1 MSEKDSSKR
10 IRLTVEGGPTREFSG
25 DRAFVIG
32 RSQNADF
39 SIPHPNLSREHVRI
53 SLKGEDV
60 WLEDLGS
67 ANGTFV
73 QGQRLPSK
81 STVKI
86 KPHYRVLLGSGSD
99 VMIAFEVVEYE
110 STNIATKPRGDL
122 DLSAAPIA
130 RTTTSLRV
138 PLTALD
144 PVPSPS
150 EKIEESFPSESE
162 RSRMLPPREATRT
175 SMTRAKSS
183 KLELDYPSNHFPH
196 EVKKE
201 KFAELRIIEAKK
213 QRVLEDIQY
222 KEREVNDLRSKIRDL
237 REESIHFKQELE
249 EFKSQVQPLTDQ
261 KAELEQRLE
270 ELELIYQE
278 KIDTLES
285 GFIDLKGMLEESHAG
300 RMADA
305 ERDYKNKSR
314 RLEEDYA
321 EKLQILDTETRQLR
335 FEGEK
340 LRDRLAEEKKTYEEA
355 LKKIQGESAS
365 MEAEHRLSK
374 VRVET
379 ELAQL
384 QGAKMKLENELENI
398 RRDKEKL
405 HSELNSTTDLLGSEK
420 TRLEE
425 ARINIE
431 KARTEEASFR
441 RAIEEAKQSE
451 ETNIRRIEELRSQVS
466 MLEGKAS
473 GIELSLKQAELD
485 ADAIRREGQKAADQY
500 RTSVQVQIEDER
512 AAMRKNIE
520 TEMQSRLSAAERN
533 ANEILEQ
540 ARTQASEIEGAAREV
555 ADRVSIDANAQIEK
569 ITLDARTRAEELT
582 REAAIQAER
591 VTQESNTN
599 AERVLSDANVR
610 FQQVTAEATAI
621 AERATA
627 DANAYV
633 ERVTVDANA
642 RVEKVT
648 IETNARIERVT
659 LEANAQ
665 LMANR
670 KTLENELLETRK
682 KADQEVRQLRTSA
695 LNEIE
700 STRER
705 ETKEFENRLKSRAK
719 EIGGQIE
726 RIVGSKLVGQFG
738 VTMDPVTLKEFSD
751 DIHQVVG
758 NVIGNAKGSATQS
771 ETTLKTVLTVNSKAQ
786 DRAVLYWKKMGAAA
800 AIVFVLILGRV
811 VAPGFYSKIGDKIGN
826 AMAVKDN
833 TDAVVKRMLR
843 ERQLAMTFVTEQDRH
858 FRDNYTDNLLYVEG
872 FIDMKDDV
880 ESQKSWTLQLNKFFQ
895 NELGLTEKA
904 IVQFGSAEG
913 RMMRELIELRK
924 NITPVNSEAGI
935 AKMRNLESPF
945 LKEMKFIVRTDSN
958 WKRFEVYHREFYQS
972 YIQSL
977 GRSPAATTPAQ

>member
-1 MSEKDSSKR
+1 MSEKESSKR

-53 SLKGEDV
+53 SLKGDDV

-73 QGQRLPSK
+73 QGQRLPAK

-86 KPHYRVLLGSGSD
+86 KPHYRVLLGTGSD

-110 STNIATKPRGDL
+110 STNIATKPRGDV
-122 DLSAAPIA
+122 DLSAAHIE
-130 RTTTSLRV
+130 RTSASLR
-138 PLTALD
+138 PAAEAPT
-144 PVPSPS
+144 SFERS
-150 EKIEESFPSESE
+150 EESGESLPPVSE
-162 RSRMLPPREATRT
+162 RSRMIPVREVTRT
-175 SMTRAKSS
+175 SMTRAKSP
-183 KLELDYPSNHFPH
+183 KMELDYPSNHFPH

-237 REESIHFKQELE
+237 REESMQLKQELE
-249 EFKSQVQPLTDQ
+249 DFKRQVQPLTDQ

-285 GFIDLKGMLEESHAG
+285 GFLDLKGMLEESHSG
-300 RMADA
+300 RMVDA
-305 ERDYKNKSR
+305 EREYKSKSR

-321 EKLQILDTETRQLR
+321 EKLLALDTETRQLR

-340 LRDRLAEEKKTYEEA
+340 LRDRLAEEKKSYEEA
-355 LKKIQGESAS
+355 LKRVQVESAS
-365 MEAEHRLSK
+365 LEAEHRLNK
-374 VRVET
+374 VRIET
-379 ELAQL
+379 DLAQL
-384 QGAKMKLENELENI
+384 QGSKMKLENELENA
-398 RRDKEKL
+398 RRDREKL
-405 HSELNSTTDLLGSEK
+405 QSDFNLTTDLLSNEK
-420 TRLEE
+420 TRLED
-425 ARINIE
+425 ARTQIE
-431 KARTEEASFR
+431 KARLEEEAFR
-441 RAIEEAKQSE
+441 RSIEEIKQSE
-451 ETNIRRIEELRSQVS
+451 EKNIRRIEELRSQIS

-485 ADAIRREGQKAADQY
+485 ADAIRREGQKATDQY
-500 RTSVQVQIEDER
+500 RTSVQAQIEDER
-512 AAMRKNIE
+512 VVMRANVE
-520 TEMQSRLSAAERN
+520 AEMQSRLNAVENKAAEVLEAARVR
-533 ANEILEQ
+533 ANEIED
-540 ARTQASEIEGAAREV
+540 V
-555 ADRVSIDANAQIEK
+555 AKGVAERVSIDANAQIDK
-569 ITLDARTRAEELT
+569 ITFDARTRAEEMT
-582 REAAIQAER
+582 RNAE
-591 VTQESNTN
+591 TS
-599 AERVLSDANVR
+599 AERVLSDANAKYEHLTSEA
-610 FQQVTAEATAI
+610 VTL

-627 DANAYV
+627 EANTYV
-633 ERVTVDANA
+633 ERVTADANA

-670 KTLENELLETRK
+670 KSLENELIDARK
-682 KADQEVRQLRTSA
+682 KADHEVRQLRTSA
-695 LNEIE
+695 LSEIE
-700 STRER
+700 TTRER
-705 ETKEFENRLKSRAK
+705 ETKEFEGRLKSRVK
-719 EIGGQIE
+719 EIGDQIE
-726 RIVGSKLVGQFG
+726 RIVGSKLVSQFG

-758 NVIGNAKGSATQS
+758 KVIGTSKGSATQS
-771 ETTLKTVLTVNSKAQ
+771 ETTLKTVLSVNSEAQ
-786 DRAVLYWKKMGAAA
+786 DRAILYWKKMGAAA

-811 VAPGFYSKIGDKIGN
+811 VAPGFYTKIGDKIGN

-843 ERQLAMTFVTEQDRH
+843 ERQLAMTFVTEQDRQ

-880 ESQKSWTLQLNKFFQ
+880 ESQKSWTLGLNKFFQ

-924 NITPVNSEAGI
+924 NVTPASSEAGI
-935 AKMRNLESPF
+935 TKMRELEAPF

-958 WKRFEVYHREFYQS
+958 WRRFESYHRDFYQS

-977 GRSPAATTPAQ
+977 GRTPASTPASQ